1 MTTREPSDLN
11 ASVGDEDRRET
22 APDLVESGSPRGDV
36 PSHARASRRMNRE
49 EKNKILRE
57 RALRL
62 AKAPDTD
69 VELKEES
76 VEVIEFL
83 LADERY
89 AIDVRHVREVYPLK
103 DLIPVPCTP
112 SFIMGIINVRGQVVS
127 VTDMR
132 QIFELPRKELTAESK
147 VLILTNDNMEFGIL
161 ADVVLAER
169 KVPVADIQTGLATLS
184 GPREKYIKAVTS
196 ERLVLLDGERLL
208 SDESIVVHE
217 EVGE

>member
-1 MTTREPSDLN
+1 MTTHEPSDLN
-11 ASVGDEDRRET
+11 AEVVDEDSRET
-22 APDLVESGSPRGDV
+22 APDLVESDSSQGDV
-36 PSHARASRRMNRE
+36 PSRARPSRRMNRE
-49 EKNKILRE
+49 EKSKILRE

-62 AKAPDTD
+62 AQAPDTD
-69 VELKEES
+69 AELKEEY

-83 LADERY
+83 LGDERY
-89 AIDVRHVREVYPLK
+89 AIDVGHVREVYPLK
-103 DLIPVPCTP
+103 DLILVPCTP

-127 VTDMR
+127 VTDLR

-147 VLILTNDNMEFGIL
+147 VLILTNANMEFGIL

-169 KVPVADIQTGLATLS
+169 RVPVADIQTGLATLS
-184 GPREKYIKAVTS
+184 GPREKYIKGVTS

>member
-1 MTTREPSDLN
+1 MTTHEPSDLD
-11 ASVGDEDRRET
+11 AEVVHEDSRET
-22 APDLVESGSPRGDV
+22 APDLVQSDSSREDV
-36 PSHARASRRMNRE
+36 PSHARASRQMNRE
-49 EKNKILRE
+49 DKNKILRD
-57 RALRL
+57 RAVRL
-62 AKAPDTD
+62 AQAPDTEA
-69 VELKEES
+69 ELKEEF

-83 LADERY
+83 LADESY
-89 AIDVRHVREVYPLK
+89 AIDVGHVREVYPLK

-127 VTDMR
+127 VTDLR
-132 QIFELPRKELTAESK
+132 QLFELPTKELTAESK
-147 VLILTNDNMEFGIL
+147 VLILNNANMEFGII

-169 KVPVADIQTGLATLS
+169 RVPVADIQTGLATLS
-184 GPREKYIKAVTS
+184 GPREKYIKGVTS